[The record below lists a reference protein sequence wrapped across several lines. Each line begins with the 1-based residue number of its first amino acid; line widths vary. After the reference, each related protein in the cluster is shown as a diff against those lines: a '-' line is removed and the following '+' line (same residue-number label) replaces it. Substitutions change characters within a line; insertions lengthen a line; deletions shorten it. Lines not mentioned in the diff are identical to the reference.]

1 MMIRYLRGSALV
13 RSASATK
20 GAAAVISKDRMEKFI
35 AQMEDAADLAALQKK
50 NAEYLPVGL
59 VERMLAGESAIK
71 IFREWRGMTQH
82 ELSQAAGIG
91 KSMLSQIESGK
102 KDPSLTTARRLAEVL
117 NVTLEEIV

>member
-59 VERMLAGESAIK
+59 VERMLTGESAIK